1 MVRGALAGLLSLEP
15 DIEVVAQVARGD
27 EVLAAALAQRPDVAL
42 LDIEMPGADGLEA
55 AGAAARRAARLQG
68 PDAHHLRAARATCA
82 APWSRAPP
90 ASCSRT
96 IRPRSSPAPSAGRC
110 AASASSIPGLAA
122 AALSEGPSPLTP
134 REHDVLAAAREH
146 ATVADIASALH
157 LSPGHGSQLPLGRD
171 GKGRGAQPRRGDP
184 RRRGEGVALTHRVYH
199 PRNGQRS
206 QRENHEHRDRHE
218 GRRRRRSPGR
228 ARHAVRHRQPHRS
241 QLRDRDHRRH
251 GALDRLPPDQGRRR
265 RLRADD
271 LRPGVHEHGVVSLGD
286 HLPRRRGRRPRV
298 PRLPDRAARRAVDL
312 PRGRLP
318 ARPRRA
324 AHGRAARGVDR
335 RDHDPHLRA
344 REHQGLHA
352 GLPPR
357 RPPDGDAARLGRRA
371 VDVLSRTPTTSRTRR
386 TATSRPSG

>member
-1 MVRGALAGLLSLEP
+1 M
-15 DIEVVAQVARGD
+15 
-27 EVLAAALAQRPDVAL
+27 
-42 LDIEMPGADGLEA
+42 
-55 AGAAARRAARLQG
+55 
-68 PDAHHLRAARATCA
+68 
-82 APWSRAPP
+82 
-90 ASCSRT
+90 
-96 IRPRSSPAPSAGRC
+96 
-110 AASASSIPGLAA
+110 
-122 AALSEGPSPLTP
+122 
-134 REHDVLAAAREH
+134 
-146 ATVADIASALH
+146 
-157 LSPGHGSQLPLGRD
+157 
-171 GKGRGAQPRRGDP
+171 
-184 RRRGEGVALTHRVYH
+184 ALTDRVYH
-199 PRNGQRS
+199 PGNGQRS

-271 LRPGVHEHGVVSLGD
+271 LRPGVHEHRVVSLGD

-344 REHQGLHA
+344 RERQGLHA

-357 RPPDGDAARLGRRA
+357 RPPDGDAAGLGRRA
-371 VDVLSRTPTTSRTRR
+371 VDLLSRRQRHQGSGEPPHPDDPADRQDADARRLRLPPQHGRCRTSIPTTTWP
-386 TATSRPSG
+386 TAATS